1 MIHSLGFYSF
11 GIKIDA
17 IPGRINLADTLRS
30 LFKGEHRGFCF
41 ELCGQGHSSMLI
53 VGLLLSGTEWNGV
66 ERSVLIRIKVKGIV
80 AVSIR
85 TRFHSLLSLLS
96 IGC

>member
-1 MIHSLGFYSF
+1 MIHSLGFYCF

-17 IPGRINLADTLRS
+17 IPGRINLASTLRS

-53 VGLLLSGTEWNGV
+53 VGLILEIDIEEDS
-66 ERSVLIRIKVKGIV
+66 
-80 AVSIR
+80 
-85 TRFHSLLSLLS
+85 H
-96 IGC
+96 